1 MKVIATNIG
10 KGKTVEW
17 RGRKIETGIY
27 KYPVQEPIFL
37 QKEDVANDTVIDRK
51 HHGGEYKACY
61 LFASD
66 YYEDWKKKYP
76 HLSWDWGMFGEN
88 LTVEGLDENK
98 LFIGDIYNLGGALV
112 QITEP
117 RQPCHKLGIRFENQ
131 DVIQEFI
138 AYGHPGTYVK
148 ILKEGKVEIGD
159 NLTLNQSLNNG
170 LTVQQY
176 NVLVNSRNKDLELVK
191 LASENEGIRTK
202 KREALK
208 KLLK

>member
-10 KGKTVEW
+10 KAKTVEW
-17 RGRKIETGIY
+17 RGRKIQTGIY
-27 KYPVQEPIFL
+27 KYPVEKPLLL

-51 HHGGEYKACY
+51 HHGGEHKACY

-66 YYEDWKKKYP
+66 YYEDWKEKYP
-76 HLSWDWGMFGEN
+76 DLKWDWGMFGEN
-88 LTVEGLDENK
+88 LTIEGLDENK
-98 LFIGDIYNLGGALV
+98 LFIGDIYKLGEALV

-131 DVIQEFI
+131 AVIQEFI
-138 AYGHPGTYVK
+138 DYGHPGTYIK
-148 ILKEGKVEIGD
+148 IIKEGLVKRGD
-159 NLTLNQSLNNG
+159 ALVLNQSLNNG

-176 NVLVNSRNKDLELVK
+176 NLLVNSRKKDLELVK
-191 LASENEGIRTK
+191 LASENEGIRLK